1 LNILRN
7 ILAIIGAAA
16 IIAGLAGFVAAQNF
30 LGKLDPE
37 APAMYTEFAKRYMEN
52 LDPAI
57 AMVRKVR
64 VEDGLSIDDVIDSM
78 KSLAAGHNM
87 LYVGDAPFSRQ
98 VEAVTG
104 EPYRYVNFFSFCD
117 VGVGAMMADYHNAY
131 TAFMPC
137 RIALVQDDDGTLWL
151 QMMDLDMM
159 IYGGKPL
166 PPDLREGALWV
177 SATLNDILEGAA
189 RGDF

>member
-1 LNILRN
+1 VNILRN
-7 ILAIIGAAA
+7 ILAIIGAVA

-30 LGKLDPE
+30 LAKLDPE

-52 LDPAI
+52 LDPAV

-104 EPYRYVNFFSFCD
+104 EPYRYVNFLSFCD